1 MVEEVSSREGDGGA
15 RWKGLCG
22 GERVTA
28 CWLHTTLEEA
38 TDITTHDLLAETL
51 EVRLG
56 DSSLVPLDFEG
67 PMAPVL
73 PAAVSGHSLARAGGS
88 Q

>member
-1 MVEEVSSREGDGGA
+1 MKLAPPLSGSFQVCVFIKS
-15 RWKGLCG
+15 LIN
-22 GERVTA
+22 VQ
-28 CWLHTTLEEA
+28 
-38 TDITTHDLLAETL
+38 IDLLAETL